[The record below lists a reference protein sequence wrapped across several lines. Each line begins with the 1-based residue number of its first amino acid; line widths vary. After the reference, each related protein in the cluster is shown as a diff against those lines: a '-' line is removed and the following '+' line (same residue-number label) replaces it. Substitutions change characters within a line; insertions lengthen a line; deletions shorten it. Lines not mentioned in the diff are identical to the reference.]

1 MYRQSHPSFGKPS
14 YRVNSLPENY
24 SGNAF
29 SPEIKEKEA
38 DSAEKNTA
46 LPVAKEHREDSD
58 AGEKKEKRESP
69 SLPLPFAGL
78 SIATDTAILF
88 LVLLVLAAGGGEKD
102 DGALLMI
109 LILLLL

>member
-58 AGEKKEKRESP
+58 AGEKKGISLYAAPVCGPVDRCGHGYSVLGP
-69 SLPLPFAGL
+69 SRTRRGRW
-78 SIATDTAILF
+78 
-88 LVLLVLAAGGGEKD
+88 
-102 DGALLMI
+102 
-109 LILLLL
+109 